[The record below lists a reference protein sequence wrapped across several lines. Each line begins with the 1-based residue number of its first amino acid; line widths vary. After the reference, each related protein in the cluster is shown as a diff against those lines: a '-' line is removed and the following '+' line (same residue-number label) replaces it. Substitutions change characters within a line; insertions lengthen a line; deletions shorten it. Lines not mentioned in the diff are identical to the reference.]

1 VSERLKR
8 KLLAVLAHPDDESF
22 GPGGTLAY
30 YGKNDVDVHLICAT
44 RGEAGEI
51 PPDFNRHFDDIGQ
64 LREHELR
71 CAASHLRLS
80 ELIFLGYRDSGMAGA
95 ETNQHPQALVQAPME
110 NLVAEITHHIRRI
123 RPQVVITFDPYG
135 GYGHPDHI
143 AMHQA
148 TLGAFEV
155 CSDPSYP
162 DDLEPFMPQ
171 KLYYHTFPRR
181 QLNRHYS
188 EGRHTNQ
195 DLSTGRL
202 LGHASSVILPATGT
216 DVSEGRPACWVV
228 DESEVIPLH
237 APISGRVEGANQE
250 VQASPSLL
258 GTSPYDD
265 GWLLD
270 IHCDD
275 DPAEAEGLLS
285 ARQMQDRTE
294 SELRTLHEEGLRDM
308 LEDAVVGPTLAD
320 GGEPI
325 GDLRRMLGP
334 ERFHELIKR
343 FLL

>member
-1 VSERLKR
+1 MTAGLVAY
-8 KLLAVLAHPDDESF
+8 KLCDREYDCEDCPLDQAL
-22 GPGGTLAY
+22 
-30 YGKNDVDVHLICAT
+30 
-44 RGEAGEI
+44 RGERRKAAPLDLTPEAVI
-51 PPDFNRHFDDIGQ
+51 WWEFRPDRYYH
-64 LREHELR
+64 
-71 CAASHLRLS
+71 ASHGWIQQIKPGHCR
-80 ELIFLGYRDSGMAGA
+80 
-95 ETNQHPQALVQAPME
+95 
-110 NLVAEITHHIRRI
+110 
-123 RPQVVITFDPYG
+123 YG
-135 GYGHPDHI
+135 LDVF
-143 AMHQA
+143 A
-148 TLGAFEV
+148 
-155 CSDPSYP
+155 
-162 DDLEPFMPQ
+162 
-171 KLYYHTFPRR
+171 
-181 QLNRHYS
+181 
-188 EGRHTNQ
+188 
-195 DLSTGRL
+195 GRL